1 MKYVICRLHS
11 KDKYEGAGLGLSLC
25 KKIVERH
32 GGAITAKSGE
42 NGGAVFEIVLPVKRP
57 SA

>member
-1 MKYVICRLHS
+1 LHS

-32 GGAITAKSGE
+32 GGFITAKAGERDQVEKSKRNALSGP
-42 NGGAVFEIVLPVKRP
+42 LT
-57 SA
+57 